1 MKAATLNFTKKQNR
15 KRKETYEKNV
25 LEKQVNN
32 IKSEKI
38 FDSMST
44 LNRSTHTLKNKN

>member
-15 KRKETYEKNV
+15 KRKEIYEKMS
-25 LEKQVNN
+25 LRNN